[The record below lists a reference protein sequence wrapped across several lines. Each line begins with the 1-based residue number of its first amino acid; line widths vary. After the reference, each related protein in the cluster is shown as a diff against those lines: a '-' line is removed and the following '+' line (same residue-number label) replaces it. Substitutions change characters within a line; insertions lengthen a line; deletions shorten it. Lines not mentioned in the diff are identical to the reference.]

1 MPGPSTGDAAEH
13 IESLGFDPWSF
24 AELEI
29 VSESDHDGIVTTEF
43 SITGLAATLSA
54 LRGLFDSA
62 RFLGFGMVARDTR
75 KPILDGGQI
84 CRYQVAATG
93 LQVIS
98 EPKRLNSNDFRT
110 PKIEI

>member
-54 LRGLFDSA
+54 LRDLFDSA

-75 KPILDGGQI
+75 KPILDGGQDRSTAGMENRFI
-84 CRYQVAATG
+84 EGMSHSRHHATM
-93 LQVIS
+93 
-98 EPKRLNSNDFRT
+98 
-110 PKIEI
+110 